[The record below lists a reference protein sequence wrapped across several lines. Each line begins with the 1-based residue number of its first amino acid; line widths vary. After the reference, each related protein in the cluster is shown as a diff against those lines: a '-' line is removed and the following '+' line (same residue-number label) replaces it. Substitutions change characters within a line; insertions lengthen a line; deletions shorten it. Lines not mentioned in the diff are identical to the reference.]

1 MSVGGEPMTTIPV
14 DGGRIAYRRIGQGRP
29 LLVLNG
35 LAATVADWDP
45 SFIDRLASA
54 SELVLLDNRGIGAST
69 DDGAP
74 FDIGKL
80 TKDVVRVI
88 ETLDLGAPSVLGWSM
103 GGFIAQTLALDH
115 PTCIHKLILL
125 STDPGG
131 ADAELTSPVVRAQLT
146 DISGTPHK
154 QARRL
159 LFLLFPKDV
168 AESIYRE
175 FGDVVAAARSR
186 LSPELVRRQALAMDA
201 WHRDGVGD
209 RLRNLRALTLVAT
222 GTEDIVIPPSNA
234 LALVNAIPGAQ
245 LAQFSGGGHAFM
257 AQYPRQLADLI
268 NEFLAP

>member
-1 MSVGGEPMTTIPV
+1 MAAEPIATIPV
-14 DGGRIAYRRIGQGRP
+14 DGGRIAYRRLGSGRP

-35 LAATVADWDP
+35 LAATIADWDP

-74 FDIGKL
+74 FDIAKL
-80 TKDVVRVI
+80 AADTAQVI
-88 ETLDLGAPSVLGWSM
+88 EALDLGTISVLGWSM
-103 GGFIAQTLALDH
+103 GGFIAQTLALNH
-115 PTCIHKLILL
+115 PNCVHKLILL

-131 ADAELTSPVVRAQLT
+131 ADPEPASPAIRAQLT
-146 DISGTPHK
+146 DMSGTPHE

-168 AESIYRE
+168 AEFIYRE
-175 FGDVVAAARSR
+175 FGDMVAAARSR
-186 LSPELVRRQALAMDA
+186 LSSELVHRQALAMDV

-209 RLRNLRALTLVAT
+209 RLRKLCAPTLVAT
-222 GTEDIVIPPSNA
+222 GTKDIVIPPSNS
-234 LALVNAIPGAQ
+234 LALVNAIPGAW

-268 NEFLAP
+268 NEFLAL

>member
-1 MSVGGEPMTTIPV
+1 MPVGAEPMATIPV
-14 DGGRIAYRRIGQGRP
+14 DSGRIAYRRIGQGRP

-45 SFIDRLASA
+45 LFIDRLASTN
-54 SELVLLDNRGIGAST
+54 ELVLLDNRGIGAST

-80 TKDVVRVI
+80 AEDVVRVI
-88 ETLDLGAPSVLGWSM
+88 ETLGLGTINVLGWSM

-115 PTCIHKLILL
+115 PNCVHKLILL

-131 ADAELTSPVVRAQLT
+131 ADAELASPAVRAQLT
-146 DISGTPHK
+146 DMSGTPHE

-175 FGDVVAAARSR
+175 FGDMVAAARSR
-186 LSPELVRRQALAMDA
+186 LSPELVHRQALAMDI

-209 RLRNLRALTLVAT
+209 RLRKLRALTLVAA

-234 LALVNAIPGAQ
+234 LALVNAIPGAW

-268 NEFLAP
+268 NEFLGL

>member
-1 MSVGGEPMTTIPV
+1 MPVGAEPMATIPV
-14 DGGRIAYRRIGQGRP
+14 DSGRIAYRRLGSGRP

-35 LAATVADWDP
+35 LAATSADWDP
-45 SFIDRLASA
+45 LFIDRLASTND
-54 SELVLLDNRGIGAST
+54 LVLLDNRGIGAST

-80 TKDVVRVI
+80 AEDVVRVI

-115 PTCIHKLILL
+115 PNCIHKLILL

-131 ADAELTSPVVRAQLT
+131 ADAELASPAVRAQLT
-146 DISGTPHK
+146 DMSGTPHE

-168 AESIYRE
+168 AELIYRE
-175 FGDVVAAARSR
+175 FGDIVAAARAQ
-186 LSPELVRRQALAMDA
+186 LAPELVYRQSVAMDV

-209 RLRNLRALTLVAT
+209 RLRELRAPTLVAA
-222 GTEDIVIPPSNA
+222 GTEDIVIPASNS
-234 LALVNAIPGAQ
+234 LALVNAIPGAW
-245 LAQFSGGGHAFM
+245 LARFSGGGHAFM
-257 AQYPRQLADLI
+257 AQYPRRLADLI
-268 NEFLAP
+268 NEFLAL